1 MWLKKYWIK
10 IKMKNLDLKQLE
22 DQRIA
27 QIIDAN
33 LDRARE
39 GLRVLEDWA
48 RFALGR
54 KDLVKSFK
62 NFRQI
67 LGKNHLKIYKDSR
80 NFINDN
86 CAGLSHPEQFKRNN
100 ASSIISSNAARVQE
114 ALRVIEEFSRDH
126 NQDLCKISSEIRY
139 EIYNLEILLLKA
151 QSNYSLLK
159 ILNENDLYLITIECD
174 NLFEKIKNILEGG
187 VKIIQ
192 LRFKHGK
199 DSDNL
204 KFAIKIRE
212 LCNNFGALFLV
223 NDRVDIALAC
233 NADGVHLGQD
243 DMDIR
248 SARNILG
255 FSKIIGISASNE
267 CDIKKAIEDGCDYIG
282 IGPVFVTSTKKGK
295 VTLGIDTLKSLT
307 KDIPIPWFAIGGIKQ
322 ENISLLKE
330 NNIRKVAMITDLI
343 HSNNPKEKAIMI
355 IKSLTDEN

>member
-1 MWLKKYWIK
+1 
-10 IKMKNLDLKQLE
+10 MKNLDLKRLE

-27 QIIDAN
+27 QIVDAN

-67 LGKNHLKIYKDSR
+67 LGKHHLRVYKESR
-80 NFINDN
+80 NFIDDTST
-86 CAGLSHPEQFKRNN
+86 GLSHPEQFKRNE
-100 ASSIISSNAARVQE
+100 ASTIISSNAGRVQE

-126 NQDLCKISSEIRY
+126 NRDLSKISSDIRY
-139 EIYNLEILLLKA
+139 EIYNLEIALLEA
-151 QSNYSLLK
+151 QSNNSLRK
-159 ILNENDLYLITIECD
+159 ILNENDLYFITLDSE

-192 LRFKHGK
+192 LRFKQGK

-204 KFAIKIRE
+204 KFAIKVRE
-212 LCNNFGALFLV
+212 LCNSFDALLLI
-223 NDRVDIALAC
+223 NDRVDIASAC
-233 NADGVHLGQD
+233 KADGVHLGQD
-243 DMDIR
+243 DMDIK

-267 CDIKKAIEDGCDYIG
+267 WDIKKAIKDGCDYLG
-282 IGPVFVTSTKKGK
+282 IGPVFATTTKKEK
-295 VTLGIDTLKSLT
+295 VPLGIDTLKSLT
-307 KDIPIPWFAIGGIKQ
+307 RDISIPWFAIGGIKE
-322 ENISLLKE
+322 ENIYLLKE
-330 NNIRKVAMITDLI
+330 NNISKIAIISDLI
-343 HSNNPKEKAIMI
+343 NSENPKEKAIMI
-355 IKSLTDEN
+355 INSLTDEN

>member
-1 MWLKKYWIK
+1 
-10 IKMKNLDLKQLE
+10 MKSLDLKRLE
-22 DQRIA
+22 DKRIA

-54 KDLVKSFK
+54 KDLVKSCK

-67 LGKNHLKIYKDSR
+67 LGKHHLKIYKNSR
-80 NFINDN
+80 NFINDTS
-86 CAGLSHPEQFKRNN
+86 AGLSHPEQAKRNN

-126 NQDLCKISSEIRY
+126 NQDLCKISSDMRY
-139 EIYNLEILLLKA
+139 EIYKLEIVLLEA
-151 QSNYSLLK
+151 HSNYSLLK
-159 ILNENDLYLITIECD
+159 ILSENDLYFITLETE
-174 NLFEKIKNILEGG
+174 NLFEKIKQILEGG

-192 LRFKHGK
+192 LRCKQGK

-204 KFAIKIRE
+204 KFAIKVRE
-212 LCNNFGALFLV
+212 LCNNFGALFLI

-243 DMDIR
+243 DMDIK
-248 SARNILG
+248 SVRNILG
-255 FSKIIGISASNE
+255 FSKIIGISASNDL
-267 CDIKKAIEDGCDYIG
+267 DIKKAIQDGCDYLG
-282 IGPVFVTSTKKGK
+282 IGPVFKTTTKKGK
-295 VTLGIDTLKSLT
+295 VPLGIDTLKLLT
-307 KDIPIPWFAIGGIKQ
+307 KDISIPWFAIGGIKQ

-330 NNIRKVAMITDLI
+330 NNICKIAIISDLI
-343 HSNNPKEKAIMI
+343 NSKNPKEKAIML
-355 IKSLTDEN
+355 IKSLNDAN

>member
-1 MWLKKYWIK
+1 
-10 IKMKNLDLKQLE
+10 MKNLDLKRLE

-27 QIIDAN
+27 QIVDAN

-67 LGKNHLKIYKDSR
+67 LGKHHLKIYKESR
-80 NFINDN
+80 NFINDTST
-86 CAGLSHPEQFKRNN
+86 GLSHPEQFKRNE
-100 ASSIISSNAARVQE
+100 ASAIISSNAGRVQE

-126 NQDLCKISSEIRY
+126 NQDLSKISSDIRY
-139 EIYNLEILLLKA
+139 EIYNLEIVLLEA
-151 QSNYSLLK
+151 QSNNSLRK
-159 ILNENDLYLITIECD
+159 ILNENDLYFITLDTE

-192 LRFKHGK
+192 LRFKQGK

-204 KFAIKIRE
+204 KFAIKVRE
-212 LCNNFGALFLV
+212 LCNSFDALFLI

-233 NADGVHLGQD
+233 KADGVHLGQD
-243 DMDIR
+243 DMDIK

-267 CDIKKAIEDGCDYIG
+267 RDIKKAIIDGCDYLG
-282 IGPVFVTSTKKGK
+282 IGPVFATTTKKEK
-295 VTLGIDTLKSLT
+295 VPLGIDTLKSLT
-307 KDIPIPWFAIGGIKQ
+307 RDISVPWFAIGGIKQ
-322 ENISLLKE
+322 ENINLLKE
-330 NNIRKVAMITDLI
+330 NNIRKIAIISDLI
-343 HSNNPKEKAIMI
+343 NSKNPKEKAIMI
-355 IKSLTDEN
+355 IKALTDEN

>member
-1 MWLKKYWIK
+1 
-10 IKMKNLDLKQLE
+10 MKSLDLKQLE

-54 KDLVKSFK
+54 KDLVKLLK

-67 LGKNHLKIYKDSR
+67 LGKHHLKVYKESR
-80 NFINDN
+80 NFINDE
-86 CAGLSHPEQFKRNN
+86 CIGLSHPEQYKRNN
-100 ASSIISSNAARVQE
+100 TSSIISSNAARVQE

-126 NQDLCKISSEIRY
+126 NQNLCQISSEIRY
-139 EIYNLEILLLKA
+139 EIYNLEIVLLEA
-151 QSNYSLLK
+151 QSNYSLRKTL
-159 ILNENDLYLITIECD
+159 IENDLYFITLDTE
-174 NLFEKIKNILEGG
+174 NLFEKINSILEGG

-192 LRFKHGK
+192 LRFKRGK

-204 KFAIKIRE
+204 KFAIRIRE
-212 LCNNFGALFLV
+212 LCNHFGALFLI

-233 NADGVHLGQD
+233 KADGVHLGQD
-243 DMDIR
+243 DMDIK

-267 CDIKKAIEDGCDYIG
+267 CDIKKAIKDGCDYLG
-282 IGPVFVTSTKKGK
+282 IGPVFLTSTKKEK
-295 VTLGIDTLKSLT
+295 VPLGIDTLKKLT
-307 KDIPIPWFAIGGIKQ
+307 KDISIPWFAIGGINQ
-322 ENISLLKE
+322 ENIYLLKE
-330 NNIRKVAMITDLI
+330 NNIHKVAIIKDLVN
-343 HSNNPKEKAIMI
+343 SKKPKEKAIMI
-355 IKSLTDEN
+355 LNSLTDEN